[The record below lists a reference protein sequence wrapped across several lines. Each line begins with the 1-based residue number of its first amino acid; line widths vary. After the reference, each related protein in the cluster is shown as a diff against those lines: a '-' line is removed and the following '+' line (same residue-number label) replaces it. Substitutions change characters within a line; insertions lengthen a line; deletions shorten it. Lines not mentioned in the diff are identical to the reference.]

1 MRRVI
6 TGFADTDELG
16 IRDDAVLLRSVR
28 DAYDQLADLGV
39 SVRIV
44 DEGEEVS
51 RQHLDNRIEMDEGI
65 AADLEWEDEVAF
77 AEQDL
82 EDALEIL
89 AGEYPDFNWF
99 MPEDRLPL
107 ISELRKELP
116 SGHPLLLRELTPM
129 ARNERND
136 DVLFHDGEGFLVVH
150 LTWSHNNTMP
160 FPRFYEVEEEEIGDF
175 LRADYLCN

>member
-51 RQHLDNRIEMDEGI
+51 RQHLDNRIEN
-65 AADLEWEDEVAF
+65 
-77 AEQDL
+77 
-82 EDALEIL
+82 ALEIL
-89 AGEYPDFNWF
+89 GGEYPDFNWF
-99 MPEDRLPL
+99 VPENRFPL
-107 ISELRKELP
+107 ISELREELP

-160 FPRFYEVEEEEIGDF
+160 FPRFYEVKEEEIEDF
-175 LRADYLCN
+175 LRADYLCS

>member
-44 DEGEEVS
+44 DEG
-51 RQHLDNRIEMDEGI
+51 I
-65 AADLEWEDEVAF
+65 AADLEWEDEVAL

-89 AGEYPDFNWF
+89 GGEYPDFNWF
-99 MPEDRLPL
+99 VPENRFPL
-107 ISELRKELP
+107 ISELREELP

-160 FPRFYEVEEEEIGDF
+160 FPRFYEVKEEEIEDF
-175 LRADYLCN
+175 LRVDYLCS